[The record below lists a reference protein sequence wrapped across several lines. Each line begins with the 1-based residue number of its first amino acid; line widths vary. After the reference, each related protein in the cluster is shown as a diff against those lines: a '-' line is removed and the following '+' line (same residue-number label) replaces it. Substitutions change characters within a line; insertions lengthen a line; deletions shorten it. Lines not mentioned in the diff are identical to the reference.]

1 MPDILVT
8 GATKGI
14 GAAISQRLTAA
25 GHTVIGIA
33 RTAPDSF
40 PGIFYG
46 CDLSDPDATAAV
58 IDKVRATHTVV
69 RVVNNA
75 GIALPQPIEEL
86 DLATLQHV
94 MAVNTYAAVQIV
106 AALVPGMRRQ
116 RFGRI
121 VNIASR
127 AIYGARGRT
136 AYSAAKSA
144 LVGCTR
150 TWALELASDGITVN
164 AVAPGPISTELFHS
178 SHPAGSDAEHDVL
191 TAIPVGRLGTPNDVA
206 AAVEFLLSDDAG
218 FITGQTLGVDGGL
231 GLGGR

>member
-25 GHTVIGIA
+25 GHTVIGVA
-33 RTAPDSF
+33 RAVPNVF
-40 PGIFYG
+40 HGVFYA
-46 CDLSDPDATAAV
+46 CDLADPDATAAV
-58 IDKVRATHTVV
+58 LDQVRANHTIVH
-69 RVVNNA
+69 VVNNA
-75 GIALPQPIEEL
+75 GIAAPQPIEKL
-86 DLATLQHV
+86 DLATLHRV

-127 AIYGARGRT
+127 AIYGARERT

-150 TWALELASDGITVN
+150 TWALELAAEGITVN
-164 AVAPGPISTELFHS
+164 AVAPGPISTELFHRS
-178 SHPAGSDAEHDVL
+178 YPPGSDAEHNVL
-191 TAIPVGRLGTPNDVA
+191 ASIPVGRLGTPNDVA
-206 AAVEFLLSDDAG
+206 VAVEFLLSEDAG

-231 GLGGR
+231 SLSRR